1 MKNKND
7 ASKREK
13 SAAVGLVVCFVA
25 MIAIVG
31 AITYSN
37 YEGKVEDKQA
47 KAEEENQEQN
57 MQAENEREEES
68 QSANTGDV
76 QAEIEEHPEI
86 IEPEIDII
94 EPSIQESP
102 LVFSEEDVLSWPV
115 DGNVLIPFN
124 MEQTVYF
131 ATLDQY
137 KYNSAVLLAAA
148 TGDPV
153 QAAANGK
160 VVSVAEN
167 EETGTTV
174 TLDMGNG
181 YQAIYGQ
188 LKDLP
193 VAEGQTV
200 EAGTVLGY
208 VNDPTKYYV
217 KEGANLYFAMTK
229 DGAAVDPMIYLET
242 VTE

>member
-1 MKNKND
+1 MKKE
-7 ASKREK
+7 R
-13 SAAVGLVVCFVA
+13 SAAVGLVVGFVA

-76 QAEIEEHPEI
+76 QAEIEESPEV
-86 IEPEIDII
+86 IESENDII
-94 EPSIQESP
+94 EPSVQESP

-137 KYNSAVLLAAA
+137 KYNPAVMIAGDVGEEVWAA
-148 TGDPV
+148 TD
-153 QAAANGK
+153 GK
-160 VVSVAEN
+160 VTSIREDAQ
-167 EETGTTV
+167 TGTTV
-174 TLDMGNG
+174 TVDLGDG
-181 YQAIYGQ
+181 YEAVYGQ
-188 LKDLP
+188 LGQVHVK
-193 VAEGQTV
+193 EGDRI
-200 EAGTVLGY
+200 EEGVLIGY
-208 VNDPTKYYV
+208 LGEPTKYFSV
-217 KEGANLYFAMTK
+217 EGCNLYFQLLK
-229 DGAAVDPMIYLET
+229 DGEPVNPLHYLD
-242 VTE
+242 V

>member
-1 MKNKND
+1 MKKE
-7 ASKREK
+7 R
-13 SAAVGLVVCFVA
+13 SAAVGLVIGFVA

-47 KAEEENQEQN
+47 KAEEENQEEN

-94 EPSIQESP
+94 EPSIQERP
-102 LVFSEEDVLSWPV
+102 LVFSDEDVLSWPV

-137 KYNSAVLLAAA
+137 KYNPAVIIAGEVGEEVWAA
-148 TGDPV
+148 TD
-153 QAAANGK
+153 GK
-160 VVSVAEN
+160 VTSIKEDAQ
-167 EETGTTV
+167 TGTTV
-174 TLDMGNG
+174 TVDLGDGF
-181 YQAIYGQ
+181 QAIYGQ
-188 LKDLP
+188 LGELHVK
-193 VAEGQTV
+193 EGDRV
-200 EAGTVLGY
+200 EEGVLIGY
-208 VNDPTKYYV
+208 LGEPTKYYSV
-217 KEGANLYFAMTK
+217 EGCNLYFQLLK
-229 DGAAVDPMIYLET
+229 DGEALDPLHYLD
-242 VTE
+242 V

>member
-1 MKNKND
+1 MKKE
-7 ASKREK
+7 R
-13 SAAVGLVVCFVA
+13 SAAVGLVVGFVA

-47 KAEEENQEQN
+47 KAEEENQEEN

-137 KYNSAVLLAAA
+137 KYNPAVIIAGDVGEEVWAA
-148 TGDPV
+148 TD
-153 QAAANGK
+153 GK
-160 VVSVAEN
+160 VTSIREDAQ
-167 EETGTTV
+167 TGMTV
-174 TLDMGNG
+174 TVDLGDG

-188 LKDLP
+188 LGEIHVK
-193 VAEGQTV
+193 EGDRID
-200 EAGTVLGY
+200 EGVLIGY
-208 VNDPTKYYV
+208 LGEPTKYYSV
-217 KEGANLYFAMTK
+217 EGCNLYFQLLK
-229 DGAAVDPMIYLET
+229 DGEAVDPLHYLD
-242 VTE
+242 V

>member
-1 MKNKND
+1 MKKE
-7 ASKREK
+7 R
-13 SAAVGLVVCFVA
+13 SAAVGLVVGFVA

-37 YEGKVEDKQA
+37 YEGKVEEQQA
-47 KAEEENQEQN
+47 KEEDELLENEDN

-94 EPSIQESP
+94 EPSVQESP
-102 LVFSEEDVLSWPV
+102 LVFSDEDVLSWPV

-137 KYNSAVLLAAA
+137 KYNPAVIIAGDVGEEVWAA
-148 TGDPV
+148 TD
-153 QAAANGK
+153 GK
-160 VVSVAEN
+160 VTSIREDAQ
-167 EETGTTV
+167 TGTTV
-174 TLDMGNG
+174 TVDLGDG
-181 YQAIYGQ
+181 YEAVYGQ
-188 LKDLP
+188 LGELHVK
-193 VAEGQTV
+193 EGDRID
-200 EAGTVLGY
+200 EGVLIGY
-208 VNDPTKYYV
+208 LGEPTKYYSV
-217 KEGANLYFAMTK
+217 EGCNLYFQLLK
-229 DGAAVDPMIYLET
+229 DGEAVDPLHYLD
-242 VTE
+242 V

>member
-1 MKNKND
+1 M
-7 ASKREK
+7 KRER

-47 KAEEENQEQN
+47 KAEEENQEEN

-86 IEPEIDII
+86 IEPEVDII

-137 KYNSAVLLAAA
+137 KYNPAVIIAGDVGEEVWAA
-148 TGDPV
+148 TD
-153 QAAANGK
+153 GK
-160 VVSVAEN
+160 VTSIKEDAQ
-167 EETGTTV
+167 TGTTV
-174 TLDMGNG
+174 TVDLGDGFE
-181 YQAIYGQ
+181 AIYGQ
-188 LKDLP
+188 LGELHVK
-193 VAEGQTV
+193 EGDRV
-200 EAGTVLGY
+200 EEGVLIGY
-208 VNDPTKYYV
+208 LGEPTKYYSV
-217 KEGANLYFAMTK
+217 EGCNLYFQLLK
-229 DGAAVDPMIYLET
+229 DGEAVDPLHYLD
-242 VTE
+242 V

>member
-1 MKNKND
+1 MKKE
-7 ASKREK
+7 R
-13 SAAVGLVVCFVA
+13 SAAVGLVVGFVA

-47 KAEEENQEQN
+47 KAEEENQELN

-76 QAEIEEHPEI
+76 QAEIEESPEI

-137 KYNSAVLLAAA
+137 KYNPAVIIAGDVGEEVWAA
-148 TGDPV
+148 TD
-153 QAAANGK
+153 GK
-160 VVSVAEN
+160 VTSIREDAQ
-167 EETGTTV
+167 TGTTV
-174 TLDMGNG
+174 TVDLGDGFE
-181 YQAIYGQ
+181 AIYGQ
-188 LKDLP
+188 LGELHVKEGDRIEEGVLIGYL
-193 VAEGQTV
+193 AE
-200 EAGTVLGY
+200 
-208 VNDPTKYYV
+208 PTKYYSV
-217 KEGANLYFAMTK
+217 EGCNLYFQLLK
-229 DGAAVDPMIYLET
+229 DGEAVDPLHYLD
-242 VTE
+242 V

>member
-1 MKNKND
+1 MKKE
-7 ASKREK
+7 R
-13 SAAVGLVVCFVA
+13 SAAVGLVVGFVA

-47 KAEEENQEQN
+47 KAEEENQEEN

-76 QAEIEEHPEI
+76 QAEIEEHPEM

-102 LVFSEEDVLSWPV
+102 LVFSEEDILSWPV

-137 KYNSAVLLAAA
+137 KYNPAVIIAGDVGEEVWAA
-148 TGDPV
+148 TD
-153 QAAANGK
+153 GK
-160 VVSVAEN
+160 VTSIKEDAQ
-167 EETGTTV
+167 TGTTV
-174 TLDMGNG
+174 TVDLGDGFE
-181 YQAIYGQ
+181 AIYGQ
-188 LKDLP
+188 LGELHVKVGDRIE
-193 VAEGQTV
+193 EG
-200 EAGTVLGY
+200 VLIGY
-208 VNDPTKYYV
+208 LGEPTKYYSS
-217 KEGANLYFAMTK
+217 EGSNLYFEMRK
-229 DGAAVDPMIYLET
+229 DGQPVDPKLYL
-242 VTE
+242 TE

>member
-1 MKNKND
+1 MKKE
-7 ASKREK
+7 R
-13 SAAVGLVVCFVA
+13 SAAVGLVVGFVA

-37 YEGKVEDKQA
+37 YEGKVEEQQA
-47 KAEEENQEQN
+47 KEEDELLENEDN

-68 QSANTGDV
+68 QSANTGEV

-94 EPSIQESP
+94 EPSVQESP

-137 KYNSAVLLAAA
+137 KYNPAVIIAGEVGEEVWAA
-148 TGDPV
+148 TD
-153 QAAANGK
+153 GK
-160 VVSVAEN
+160 VTSIKEDAQ
-167 EETGTTV
+167 TGITV
-174 TLDMGNG
+174 TVDLGDGFE
-181 YQAIYGQ
+181 AVYGQ
-188 LKDLP
+188 LGELHVK
-193 VAEGQTV
+193 EGDRIK
-200 EAGTVLGY
+200 EGVLIGY
-208 VNDPTKYYV
+208 LGEPTKYYSV
-217 KEGANLYFAMTK
+217 EGCNLYFQLLK
-229 DGAAVDPMIYLET
+229 DGEAVDPLHYLD
-242 VTE
+242 V

>member
-1 MKNKND
+1 MKKE
-7 ASKREK
+7 R
-13 SAAVGLVVCFVA
+13 SAAVGLVVGFVA

-47 KAEEENQEQN
+47 KAEEENQEEN

-76 QAEIEEHPEI
+76 QAEIEEHPEM

-94 EPSIQESP
+94 EPSVQESP
-102 LVFSEEDVLSWPV
+102 LVFSEEDILSWPV

-137 KYNSAVLLAAA
+137 KYNPAVIIAGDVGEEVWAA
-148 TGDPV
+148 TD
-153 QAAANGK
+153 GK
-160 VVSVAEN
+160 VTSIKEDAQ
-167 EETGTTV
+167 TGTTV
-174 TLDMGNG
+174 TVDLGDGFE
-181 YQAIYGQ
+181 AIYGQ
-188 LKDLP
+188 LGELHVK
-193 VAEGQTV
+193 EGDRI
-200 EAGTVLGY
+200 EEGVLIGY
-208 VNDPTKYYV
+208 LGEPTKYYSV
-217 KEGANLYFAMTK
+217 EGCNLYFQLLK
-229 DGAAVDPMIYLET
+229 DGEAVDPLHYLD
-242 VTE
+242 V

>member
-1 MKNKND
+1 MKKE
-7 ASKREK
+7 R
-13 SAAVGLVVCFVA
+13 SAAVGLVVGFVA

-37 YEGKVEDKQA
+37 YEGKVEEQQA
-47 KAEEENQEQN
+47 KEEDELLENEDN

-94 EPSIQESP
+94 EPSVQESP

-137 KYNSAVLLAAA
+137 KYNPAVIIAGDVGEEVWAA
-148 TGDPV
+148 TD
-153 QAAANGK
+153 GK
-160 VVSVAEN
+160 VTSIREDAQ
-167 EETGTTV
+167 TGTTV
-174 TLDMGNG
+174 TVDLGDG
-181 YQAIYGQ
+181 YEAVYGQ
-188 LKDLP
+188 LGELHVK
-193 VAEGQTV
+193 EGDRID
-200 EAGTVLGY
+200 EGVLIGY
-208 VNDPTKYYV
+208 LGEPTKYYSV
-217 KEGANLYFAMTK
+217 EGCNLYFQLLK
-229 DGAAVDPMIYLET
+229 DGEAVDPLHYLD
-242 VTE
+242 V

>member
-1 MKNKND
+1 MKKE
-7 ASKREK
+7 R
-13 SAAVGLVVCFVA
+13 SAAVGLVVGFVA

-47 KAEEENQEQN
+47 KAEEENQEEN

-76 QAEIEEHPEI
+76 QAEIEEHPEM

-102 LVFSEEDVLSWPV
+102 LVFSEEDILSWPV

-137 KYNSAVLLAAA
+137 KYNPAVIIAGDVGEEVWAA
-148 TGDPV
+148 TD
-153 QAAANGK
+153 GK
-160 VVSVAEN
+160 VTSIKEDAQ
-167 EETGTTV
+167 TGTTV
-174 TLDMGNG
+174 TVDLGDGFE
-181 YQAIYGQ
+181 AIYGQ
-188 LKDLP
+188 LGELHVK
-193 VAEGQTV
+193 EG
-200 EAGTVLGY
+200 VLIGY
-208 VNDPTKYYV
+208 LGEPTKYYSV
-217 KEGANLYFAMTK
+217 EGCNLYFQLLK
-229 DGAAVDPMIYLET
+229 DGEAVDPLHYLD
-242 VTE
+242 V

>member
-1 MKNKND
+1 MKKE
-7 ASKREK
+7 R
-13 SAAVGLVVCFVA
+13 SAAVGLVVGFVA

-37 YEGKVEDKQA
+37 YEGKVEEQQA
-47 KAEEENQEQN
+47 KEEDELLENEDN

-68 QSANTGDV
+68 QSANTGEV

-94 EPSIQESP
+94 EPSVQESP

-137 KYNSAVLLAAA
+137 KYNPAVIIAGDVGEEVWAA
-148 TGDPV
+148 TD
-153 QAAANGK
+153 GK
-160 VVSVAEN
+160 VTSIREDAQ
-167 EETGTTV
+167 TGTTV
-174 TLDMGNG
+174 TVDLGDG
-181 YQAIYGQ
+181 YEAVYGQ
-188 LKDLP
+188 LGELHVK
-193 VAEGQTV
+193 EGDRID
-200 EAGTVLGY
+200 EGVLIGY
-208 VNDPTKYYV
+208 LGEPTKYYSV
-217 KEGANLYFAMTK
+217 EGCNLYFQLLK
-229 DGAAVDPMIYLET
+229 DGEAVDPLHYLD
-242 VTE
+242 V

>member
-1 MKNKND
+1 MKKE
-7 ASKREK
+7 R
-13 SAAVGLVVCFVA
+13 SAAVGLVVGFVA

-47 KAEEENQEQN
+47 KAEEENQEEN

-86 IEPEIDII
+86 MEPEINII
-94 EPSIQESP
+94 EPSVQESP

-137 KYNSAVLLAAA
+137 KYNPAVIIAGEVGEEVWAA
-148 TGDPV
+148 TD
-153 QAAANGK
+153 GK
-160 VVSVAEN
+160 VTSIKEDAQ
-167 EETGTTV
+167 TGTTV
-174 TLDMGNG
+174 TVDLGDGFE
-181 YQAIYGQ
+181 AIYGQ
-188 LKDLP
+188 LGELH
-193 VAEGQTV
+193 
-200 EAGTVLGY
+200 
-208 VNDPTKYYV
+208 V
-217 KEGANLYFAMTK
+217 KEGDRIEEGVLIGYLGEPTKSYSVEGCNLYFQLLK
-229 DGAAVDPMIYLET
+229 DGEAVDPLHYLD
-242 VTE
+242 V

>member
-1 MKNKND
+1 MKKE
-7 ASKREK
+7 R
-13 SAAVGLVVCFVA
+13 SAAVGLVVGFVA

-47 KAEEENQEQN
+47 KAEEESQEEN

-76 QAEIEEHPEI
+76 QAEIEEHPEM

-102 LVFSEEDVLSWPV
+102 LVFSEEDILSWPV

-137 KYNSAVLLAAA
+137 KYNPAVIIAGDVGEEVWAA
-148 TGDPV
+148 TD
-153 QAAANGK
+153 GK
-160 VVSVAEN
+160 VTSIKEDAQ
-167 EETGTTV
+167 TGTTV
-174 TLDMGNG
+174 TVDLGDGFE
-181 YQAIYGQ
+181 AIYGQ
-188 LKDLP
+188 LGELHVK
-193 VAEGQTV
+193 EGDRI
-200 EAGTVLGY
+200 EEGVLIGY
-208 VNDPTKYYV
+208 LGEPTKYYSV
-217 KEGANLYFAMTK
+217 EGCNLYFQLLK
-229 DGAAVDPMIYLET
+229 DGEAVDPLHYLD
-242 VTE
+242 V

>member
-1 MKNKND
+1 MKKE
-7 ASKREK
+7 R
-13 SAAVGLVVCFVA
+13 SAAVGLVVGFVA

-47 KAEEENQEQN
+47 KAEEENQEEN

-86 IEPEIDII
+86 IEPEVDII

-137 KYNSAVLLAAA
+137 KYNPAVIIAGDVGEEVWAA
-148 TGDPV
+148 TD
-153 QAAANGK
+153 GK
-160 VVSVAEN
+160 VTSIKEDAQ
-167 EETGTTV
+167 TGTTV
-174 TLDMGNG
+174 TVDLGDGFE
-181 YQAIYGQ
+181 AIYGQ
-188 LKDLP
+188 LGELHVK
-193 VAEGQTV
+193 EGDRI
-200 EAGTVLGY
+200 EEGVLIGY
-208 VNDPTKYYV
+208 LGEPTKYYSV
-217 KEGANLYFAMTK
+217 EGCNLYFQLLK
-229 DGAAVDPMIYLET
+229 DGEAVDPLHYLD
-242 VTE
+242 V

>member
-1 MKNKND
+1 MKKE
-7 ASKREK
+7 R
-13 SAAVGLVVCFVA
+13 SAAVGLVVGFVA

-47 KAEEENQEQN
+47 KAEEENQEEN

-76 QAEIEEHPEI
+76 QAEIEEHPEM

-137 KYNSAVLLAAA
+137 KYNPAVIIAGDVGEEVWAA
-148 TGDPV
+148 TD
-153 QAAANGK
+153 GK
-160 VVSVAEN
+160 VTSIKEDAQ
-167 EETGTTV
+167 TGTTV
-174 TLDMGNG
+174 TVDLGDGFE
-181 YQAIYGQ
+181 AIYGQ
-188 LKDLP
+188 LGELHVK
-193 VAEGQTV
+193 EGDRI
-200 EAGTVLGY
+200 EEGVLIGY
-208 VNDPTKYYV
+208 LGEPTKYYSV
-217 KEGANLYFAMTK
+217 EGCNLYFQLLK
-229 DGAAVDPMIYLET
+229 DGEAVDPLHYLD
-242 VTE
+242 V

>member
-1 MKNKND
+1 MKKE
-7 ASKREK
+7 R
-13 SAAVGLVVCFVA
+13 SAAVGLVVGFVA

-47 KAEEENQEQN
+47 KAEEENQEEN

-76 QAEIEEHPEI
+76 QAEIEEHPEM

-102 LVFSEEDVLSWPV
+102 LVFSEEDILSWPV

-137 KYNSAVLLAAA
+137 KYNPAVIIAGDVGEEVWAA
-148 TGDPV
+148 TD
-153 QAAANGK
+153 GK
-160 VVSVAEN
+160 VTSIKEDAQ
-167 EETGTTV
+167 TGTTV
-174 TLDMGNG
+174 TVDLGDGFE
-181 YQAIYGQ
+181 AIYGQ
-188 LKDLP
+188 LGELHVK
-193 VAEGQTV
+193 EGDRI
-200 EAGTVLGY
+200 EEGVLIGY
-208 VNDPTKYYV
+208 LGEPTKYYSV
-217 KEGANLYFAMTK
+217 EGCNLYFQLLK
-229 DGAAVDPMIYLET
+229 DGEAVDPLHYLD
-242 VTE
+242 V

>member
-1 MKNKND
+1 MKKE
-7 ASKREK
+7 R
-13 SAAVGLVVCFVA
+13 SAAVGLVVGFVA

-47 KAEEENQEQN
+47 KAEEENQEEN

-76 QAEIEEHPEI
+76 QAEIEEHPEM

-102 LVFSEEDVLSWPV
+102 LVFSEEDILSGPV

-137 KYNSAVLLAAA
+137 KYNPAVIIAGDVGEEVWAA
-148 TGDPV
+148 TD
-153 QAAANGK
+153 GK
-160 VVSVAEN
+160 VTSIKEDAQ
-167 EETGTTV
+167 TGTTV
-174 TLDMGNG
+174 TVDLGDGFE
-181 YQAIYGQ
+181 AIYGQ
-188 LKDLP
+188 LGELHVK
-193 VAEGQTV
+193 EGDRI
-200 EAGTVLGY
+200 EEGVLIGY
-208 VNDPTKYYV
+208 LGEPTKYYSV
-217 KEGANLYFAMTK
+217 EGCNLYFQLLK
-229 DGAAVDPMIYLET
+229 DGEAVDPLHYLD
-242 VTE
+242 V

>member
-1 MKNKND
+1 MKKE
-7 ASKREK
+7 R
-13 SAAVGLVVCFVA
+13 SAAVGLVVGFVA

-47 KAEEENQEQN
+47 KAEEENQEEN

-102 LVFSEEDVLSWPV
+102 LVFSEEGILSWPV

-137 KYNSAVLLAAA
+137 KYNPAVIIAGDVGEEVWAA
-148 TGDPV
+148 TD
-153 QAAANGK
+153 GK
-160 VVSVAEN
+160 VTSIKEDAQ
-167 EETGTTV
+167 TGTTV
-174 TLDMGNG
+174 TVDLGDGFE
-181 YQAIYGQ
+181 AIYGQ
-188 LKDLP
+188 LGELHVK
-193 VAEGQTV
+193 EGDRI
-200 EAGTVLGY
+200 EEGVLIGY
-208 VNDPTKYYV
+208 LGEPTKYYSV
-217 KEGANLYFAMTK
+217 EGCNLYFQLLK
-229 DGAAVDPMIYLET
+229 DGEAVDPLHYLD
-242 VTE
+242 V

>member
-1 MKNKND
+1 MKKE
-7 ASKREK
+7 R
-13 SAAVGLVVCFVA
+13 SAAVGLVVGFVA

-37 YEGKVEDKQA
+37 YEGKVEEQQA
-47 KAEEENQEQN
+47 KEDELQGNEDN

-137 KYNSAVLLAAA
+137 KYNPAVIIAGDVGEEVWAA
-148 TGDPV
+148 TD
-153 QAAANGK
+153 GK
-160 VVSVAEN
+160 VTSIREDAQ
-167 EETGTTV
+167 TGTTV
-174 TLDMGNG
+174 TVDLGDGFE
-181 YQAIYGQ
+181 AIYGQ
-188 LKDLP
+188 LGELHVK
-193 VAEGQTV
+193 EGDRV
-200 EAGTVLGY
+200 DEGVLIGY
-208 VNDPTKYYV
+208 LGEPTKYYSV
-217 KEGANLYFAMTK
+217 EGCNLYFQLLK
-229 DGAAVDPMIYLET
+229 DGEAVDPLHYLD
-242 VTE
+242 V

>member
-1 MKNKND
+1 MINMKKE
-7 ASKREK
+7 R
-13 SAAVGLVVCFVA
+13 SAAVGLVVGFVA

-47 KAEEENQEQN
+47 KAEEENQEEN

-102 LVFSEEDVLSWPV
+102 LVFSEEDILSWPV

-137 KYNSAVLLAAA
+137 KYNPAVIIAGDVGEEVWAA
-148 TGDPV
+148 TD
-153 QAAANGK
+153 GK
-160 VVSVAEN
+160 VTSIKEDAQ
-167 EETGTTV
+167 TGTTV
-174 TLDMGNG
+174 TVDLGDGFE
-181 YQAIYGQ
+181 AIYGQ
-188 LKDLP
+188 LGELHVK
-193 VAEGQTV
+193 EGDRI
-200 EAGTVLGY
+200 EEGVLIGY
-208 VNDPTKYYV
+208 LGEPTKYYSV
-217 KEGANLYFAMTK
+217 EGCNLYFQLLK
-229 DGAAVDPMIYLET
+229 DGEAVDPLHYLD
-242 VTE
+242 V

>member
-1 MKNKND
+1 MKKE
-7 ASKREK
+7 R
-13 SAAVGLVVCFVA
+13 SAAVGLVVGFVA

-47 KAEEENQEQN
+47 KAEEENQEEN

-86 IEPEIDII
+86 IEPEVDII

-137 KYNSAVLLAAA
+137 KCNPAMIIAGAE
-148 TGDPV
+148 GDQV
-153 QAAANGK
+153 IAGASG
-160 VVSVAEN
+160 VVKSIDVTAQ
-167 EETGTTV
+167 TGTTV
-174 TLDMGNG
+174 NIDLGNG
-181 YQAIYGQ
+181 YEVLYGQ
-188 LKDLP
+188 LKDVPLN
-193 VAEGQTV
+193 VGDYVTANTV
-200 EAGTVLGY
+200 VGY
-208 VNDPTKYYV
+208 VAQPTKYYV
-217 KEGANLYFAMTK
+217 TEGCNVYFEMRK
-229 DGAAVDPMIYLET
+229 NGQPIDPLEYI
-242 VTE
+242 EQ

>member
-1 MKNKND
+1 MKKE
-7 ASKREK
+7 R
-13 SAAVGLVVCFVA
+13 SAAVGLVVGFVA

-37 YEGKVEDKQA
+37 YEGKVEDQQA

-137 KYNSAVLLAAA
+137 KYNPAVIIAGDVGEEVWAA
-148 TGDPV
+148 TD
-153 QAAANGK
+153 GK
-160 VVSVAEN
+160 VTSIREDAQ
-167 EETGTTV
+167 TGTTV
-174 TLDMGNG
+174 TVDLGDGFE
-181 YQAIYGQ
+181 AIYGQ
-188 LKDLP
+188 LGEIHVK
-193 VAEGQTV
+193 EGDRID
-200 EAGTVLGY
+200 EGVLIGY
-208 VNDPTKYYV
+208 LGEPTKYYSV
-217 KEGANLYFAMTK
+217 EGCNLYFQLLK
-229 DGAAVDPMIYLET
+229 DGEAVDPLHYLD
-242 VTE
+242 V

>member
-1 MKNKND
+1 MKKE
-7 ASKREK
+7 R
-13 SAAVGLVVCFVA
+13 SAAVGLVVGFVA

-47 KAEEENQEQN
+47 KAEEENQEEN

-68 QSANTGDV
+68 QSANAGDV
-76 QAEIEEHPEI
+76 QAEIEEYPEI

-131 ATLDQY
+131 ATLDHY
-137 KYNSAVLLAAA
+137 KYNPAVIIAGDVGEEVWAA
-148 TGDPV
+148 TD
-153 QAAANGK
+153 GK
-160 VVSVAEN
+160 VTSIKEDAQ
-167 EETGTTV
+167 TGTTV
-174 TLDMGNG
+174 TVDLGDGVE
-181 YQAIYGQ
+181 AIYGQ
-188 LKDLP
+188 LGELHVK
-193 VAEGQTV
+193 EGDRI
-200 EAGTVLGY
+200 EEGVLIGY
-208 VNDPTKYYV
+208 LGEPTKYYSV
-217 KEGANLYFAMTK
+217 EGCNLYFQLLK
-229 DGAAVDPMIYLET
+229 DGEAVDPLHYLD
-242 VTE
+242 V

>member
-1 MKNKND
+1 MKKE
-7 ASKREK
+7 R
-13 SAAVGLVVCFVA
+13 SAAVGLVVGFVA

-37 YEGKVEDKQA
+37 YEGKVEEQQA
-47 KAEEENQEQN
+47 KEEDELLENEDN

-68 QSANTGDV
+68 QSANTGEV

-94 EPSIQESP
+94 EPSVQESP

-137 KYNSAVLLAAA
+137 KYNPAVIIAGDVGEEVWAA
-148 TGDPV
+148 TD
-153 QAAANGK
+153 GK
-160 VVSVAEN
+160 VTSIKEDAQ
-167 EETGTTV
+167 TGTTV
-174 TLDMGNG
+174 TVDLGDG
-181 YQAIYGQ
+181 YEAVYGQ
-188 LKDLP
+188 LGELHVK
-193 VAEGQTV
+193 EGDRID
-200 EAGTVLGY
+200 EGVLIGY
-208 VNDPTKYYV
+208 LGEPTKYYSV
-217 KEGANLYFAMTK
+217 EGCNLYFQLLK
-229 DGAAVDPMIYLET
+229 DGEAVDPLHYLD
-242 VTE
+242 V

>member
-1 MKNKND
+1 MKKE
-7 ASKREK
+7 R
-13 SAAVGLVVCFVA
+13 SAAVGLVVGFVA

-37 YEGKVEDKQA
+37 YEGKVEEQQA
-47 KAEEENQEQN
+47 KEEDELLENEDN

-94 EPSIQESP
+94 EPSVQESP
-102 LVFSEEDVLSWPV
+102 LVFSDEDVLSWPV

-137 KYNSAVLLAAA
+137 KYNPAVIIAGEVGEEVWAA
-148 TGDPV
+148 TD
-153 QAAANGK
+153 GK
-160 VVSVAEN
+160 VTSIKEDAQ
-167 EETGTTV
+167 TGTTV
-174 TLDMGNG
+174 TVDLGDGFE
-181 YQAIYGQ
+181 AIYGQ
-188 LKDLP
+188 LGEIHVK
-193 VAEGQTV
+193 EGDRID
-200 EAGTVLGY
+200 EGVLIGY
-208 VNDPTKYYV
+208 LGEPTKYYSV
-217 KEGANLYFAMTK
+217 EGCNLYFQLLK
-229 DGAAVDPMIYLET
+229 DGEAVDPLHYLD
-242 VTE
+242 V

>member
-1 MKNKND
+1 MKKE
-7 ASKREK
+7 R
-13 SAAVGLVVCFVA
+13 SAAVGLVVGFVA

-37 YEGKVEDKQA
+37 YEGKVEEQQA
-47 KAEEENQEQN
+47 KEDELQGNEDN

-137 KYNSAVLLAAA
+137 KYNPAVIIAGDVGEEVWAA
-148 TGDPV
+148 TD
-153 QAAANGK
+153 GK
-160 VVSVAEN
+160 VTSIREDAQ
-167 EETGTTV
+167 TGTTV
-174 TLDMGNG
+174 TVDLGDGFE
-181 YQAIYGQ
+181 AIYGQ
-188 LKDLP
+188 LGELHVK
-193 VAEGQTV
+193 EGDRI
-200 EAGTVLGY
+200 EEGVLIGY
-208 VNDPTKYYV
+208 LGEPTKYYSV
-217 KEGANLYFAMTK
+217 EGCNLYFQLLK
-229 DGAAVDPMIYLET
+229 DGEAVDPLHYLD
-242 VTE
+242 V

>member
-1 MKNKND
+1 MKKE
-7 ASKREK
+7 R
-13 SAAVGLVVCFVA
+13 SAAVGLVVGFVA

-137 KYNSAVLLAAA
+137 KYNPAVIIAGDVGEEVWAA
-148 TGDPV
+148 TD
-153 QAAANGK
+153 GK
-160 VVSVAEN
+160 VTSIREDAQ
-167 EETGTTV
+167 TGMTV
-174 TLDMGNG
+174 TVDLGDG
-181 YQAIYGQ
+181 YEAIYGQ
-188 LKDLP
+188 LGEIHVK
-193 VAEGQTV
+193 EGDRID
-200 EAGTVLGY
+200 EGVLIGY
-208 VNDPTKYYV
+208 LGEPTKYYSV
-217 KEGANLYFAMTK
+217 EGCNLYFQLLK
-229 DGAAVDPMIYLET
+229 DGEAVDPLHYLD
-242 VTE
+242 V

>member
-1 MKNKND
+1 MKKE
-7 ASKREK
+7 R
-13 SAAVGLVVCFVA
+13 SAAVGLVVGFVA

-47 KAEEENQEQN
+47 KAEEENQEEN

-76 QAEIEEHPEI
+76 QAEIEEHPEM

-102 LVFSEEDVLSWPV
+102 LVFSEEDILSWPV

-137 KYNSAVLLAAA
+137 KYNPAVIIAGDVGEEVWAA
-148 TGDPV
+148 TD
-153 QAAANGK
+153 GK
-160 VVSVAEN
+160 VTSIKEDAQ
-167 EETGTTV
+167 TGTTV
-174 TLDMGNG
+174 TVDLGDGFE
-181 YQAIYGQ
+181 AIYGQ
-188 LKDLP
+188 L
-193 VAEGQTV
+193 AELHVKEGDRI
-200 EAGTVLGY
+200 EEGVLNGY
-208 VNDPTKYYV
+208 LGEPTKYYSV
-217 KEGANLYFAMTK
+217 EGCNLYFQLLK
-229 DGAAVDPMIYLET
+229 DGEAVDPLHYLD
-242 VTE
+242 V

>member
-1 MKNKND
+1 MKKE
-7 ASKREK
+7 R
-13 SAAVGLVVCFVA
+13 SAAVGLVVGFVA

-47 KAEEENQEQN
+47 KAEEENQEEN

-68 QSANTGDV
+68 QSANAGDV
-76 QAEIEEHPEI
+76 QAEIEEYPEI

-137 KYNSAVLLAAA
+137 KYNPAVIIAGDVDEEVWAA
-148 TGDPV
+148 TD
-153 QAAANGK
+153 GK
-160 VVSVAEN
+160 VTSIKEDAQ
-167 EETGTTV
+167 TGTTV
-174 TLDMGNG
+174 TVDLGDGFE
-181 YQAIYGQ
+181 AIYGQ
-188 LKDLP
+188 LGELHVK
-193 VAEGQTV
+193 EGDRI
-200 EAGTVLGY
+200 EEGVLIGY
-208 VNDPTKYYV
+208 LGEPTKYYSV
-217 KEGANLYFAMTK
+217 EGCNLYFQLLK
-229 DGAAVDPMIYLET
+229 DGEAVDPLHYLD
-242 VTE
+242 V